1 MLVAQ
6 DLAAQRGDSLLF
18 EGLDFA
24 LRPGAALFVTG
35 PNGSGKTTLLRI
47 VAALTHALRGKLT
60 WDGSEIEPF
69 APAMRGAALF
79 IGHAPAL
86 KEELSAEENLASLV
100 ALHGASADSTALADA
115 LATWSLARQRTLP
128 ARVLSQGQRRR
139 VGLARLR
146 LVLRPLWVLDEPLTA
161 LDAAGIDTLRA
172 TLGEHLARGG
182 MALIATHHAFEPT
195 AGTSHSLR
203 LQ

>member
-6 DLAAQRGDSLLF
+6 NLAAQRGDALLF

-24 LRPGAALFVTG
+24 LRPGAALFVSG

-47 VAALTHALRGKLT
+47 AAALTHALRGKLT
-60 WDGSEIEPF
+60 WDGTPVEPF
-69 APAMRGAALF
+69 APAMRAAVLF
-79 IGHAPAL
+79 IGHASAL

-100 ALHGASADSTALADA
+100 ALHGTTAEAGALAEA
-115 LATWSLARQRTLP
+115 LAAWSLARQRALP

-139 VGLARLR
+139 IGLARLQ
-146 LVLRPLWVLDEPLTA
+146 LVSRPLWVLDEPLTA
-161 LDAAGIDTLRA
+161 LDAAGVDTLRDA
-172 TLGEHLARGG
+172 LGEHLARGG
-182 MALIATHHAFEPT
+182 MALIATHQAFEPR
-195 AGTSHSLR
+195 AGTVHSLR

>member
-6 DLAAQRGDSLLF
+6 DLAAQRGDALLF
-18 EGLDFA
+18 ERLDFA

-47 VAALTHALRGKLT
+47 VAGLTRAQSGRLT
-60 WDGSEIEPF
+60 WDGAEV
-69 APAMRGAALF
+69 GAFDSVLRAATLF

-86 KEELSAEENLASLV
+86 KEELSAEENLALLV
-100 ALHGASADSTALADA
+100 SLHGGSADSAALGEALAA
-115 LATWSLARQRTLP
+115 WSLARQRALP

-139 VGLARLR
+139 IALARLR
-146 LVLRPLWVLDEPLTA
+146 LAARPLWLLDEPTSA
-161 LDAAGIDTLRA
+161 LDDAGIDMLCEIV
-172 TLGEHLARGG
+172 GEHLKRGG
-182 MALIATHHAFEPT
+182 MALIASHQEFAPS
-195 AGTSHSLR
+195 AGTTHSLR